1 MIKSVYNYPVSTLL
15 DIESGVVYAIPRYQ
29 REYTWSRTQWDAL
42 FEDLLDNELHYFLG
56 SIICINQS
64 VDALTV
70 QNLELV
76 DGQQRMTTL
85 SLLLAAIYYKFKNV
99 PDLGFEQQLEL
110 LNLKHKLVLKKKTDQ
125 PRLIPQVQNN
135 NQQDYFA
142 VLNQIGVLD
151 DVDAIPN
158 AGNRRVMKAFRHFLS
173 RIELYLES
181 SQNPVAD
188 LQSLLEKV
196 NTATLVKIEVAG
208 HSDAYTLFESL
219 NNRGVPLTAID
230 LIKNKLLAVLEAQ
243 DKGSIDKQY
252 NRWKKVIDALG
263 DDYGVQERFF
273 RQYYNAFKSDLKNI
287 VSVPVATKSNL
298 IQVYEK
304 LISSDAEGFLQT
316 MIRLSDLYA
325 QIVGYRPIESQP
337 KLSGL
342 LLSLDRIQGAAAYLL
357 LMVLFERQQK
367 LELTTEHL
375 EQVVE
380 FLIAFFVR
388 RNTTDLPP
396 TRDLTRIF
404 MDISDQILSL
414 SGEQLVFAIL
424 QRLSNESASD
434 EQFEKSLK
442 GSIYEDNKAVCR
454 FVLCAL
460 EESHMTRETQ
470 VDLWALKGKQYVWT
484 IEHIFPQGENI
495 PSNWVDMMAD
505 GNPEK
510 AEEYRQNFAH
520 CLGNLTISG
529 YNSALGNK
537 SFEEKRDRMDKQGR
551 KVGYNNGL
559 YLNQGLAAETSWTV
573 DKLQARTDSLVSQVL
588 AKYPL
593 KLQAP
598 KES

>member
-29 REYTWSRTQWDAL
+29 REYTWSRAQWDAL

-64 VDALTV
+64 QDALTV
-70 QNLELV
+70 QSLELV

-85 SLLLAAIYYKFKNV
+85 SLLLAAIYQSYRTLPN
-99 PDLGFEQQLEL
+99 LGMEQQIEL
-110 LNLKHKLVLKKKTDQ
+110 YNLKHKLVLKKKPDHS
-125 PRLIPQVQNN
+125 RLIPQVQNN

-142 VLNQIGVLD
+142 VLGQTGILN
-151 DVDAIPN
+151 DVDTVPN
-158 AGNRRVMKAFRHFLS
+158 AGNRRVLKAFRHFIS
-173 RIELYLES
+173 RIELYLEHS
-181 SQNPVAD
+181 TDPIAS
-188 LQSLLEKV
+188 LQALLEKV

-230 LIKNKLLAVLEAQ
+230 LIKNKLLAVLESK
-243 DKGSIDKQY
+243 DPGSIDTQY

-263 DDYGVQERFF
+263 DDYAVQERFF
-273 RQYYNAFKSDLKNI
+273 RQYYNGFKPDLKNI

-298 IQVYEK
+298 MQVYEK
-304 LISSDAEGFLQT
+304 LIAHDAEGFLHA
-316 MIRLSDLYA
+316 MIRLSSRYA
-325 QIVGYRPIESQP
+325 QIVGYRIVPEQP
-337 KLSGL
+337 QLSSL

-357 LMVLFERQQK
+357 LMVLMERQTE
-367 LELTTEHL
+367 LELKHEHL
-375 EQVVE
+375 EQVVS

-404 MDISDQILSL
+404 MDVAETIRELHAGDVVSHIQHTLK
-414 SGEQLVFAIL
+414 A
-424 QRLSNESASD
+424 ESASD

-442 GSIYEDNKAVCR
+442 GPIYEDNKSVCR

-460 EESHMTRETQ
+460 EEHRMTRETK

-495 PSNWVDMMAD
+495 PESWVQMIAD
-505 GNPEK
+505 GDANL
-510 AEEYRQNFAH
+510 AEQHRQTYAH

-537 SFEEKRDRMDKQGR
+537 SFAEKQSRTDSQGR
-551 KVGYNNGL
+551 EVGYNNGL
-559 YLNQGLAAETSWTV
+559 YLNHALAAEDSWTV
-573 DKLQARTDSLVSQVL
+573 EKLEARTMQLVQEVQ

-593 KLQAP
+593 VITVA
-598 KES
+598 

>member
-29 REYTWSRTQWDAL
+29 REYTWSRAQWDAL
-42 FEDLLDNELHYFLG
+42 FDDLLENEPNYFLG

-64 VDALTV
+64 QDALSV
-70 QNLELV
+70 QSLELV

-85 SLLLAAIYYKFKNV
+85 SLLLAAIYQSFRVLPN
-99 PDLGFEQQLEL
+99 LGMEQQIEL
-110 LNLKHKLVLKKKTDQ
+110 YNLKHKLVLKKKSDQ

-142 VLNQIGVLD
+142 VLGKAGILD
-151 DVDAIPN
+151 DVEQVQH
-158 AGNRRVMKAFRHFLS
+158 AGNRRVLKAYRHFLW
-173 RIELYLES
+173 RIEQYLQGLS
-181 SQNPVAD
+181 DPVAS
-188 LQSLLEKV
+188 LQALLDKV

-230 LIKNKLLAVLEAQ
+230 LIKNKLLAVLEAK
-243 DKGSIDKQY
+243 DSGSIDKHY

-263 DDYGVQERFF
+263 DDYAVQERFF
-273 RQYYNAFKSDLKNI
+273 RQYYNAFKPDLKDI

-298 IQVYEK
+298 MHVYEK
-304 LISSDAEGFLQT
+304 LIAHDAECFLQA
-316 MIRLSDLYA
+316 MIRLSAHYA
-325 QIVGYRPIESQP
+325 QIVGYRAVPEQP

-357 LMVLFERQQK
+357 LMVLFERK
-367 LELTTEHL
+367 DTLELEQEHL
-375 EQVVE
+375 EQVVH

-404 MDISDQILSL
+404 MDVAETVLALKGQAVVSHIQ
-414 SGEQLVFAIL
+414 
-424 QRLSNESASD
+424 QRLTGESASD

-442 GSIYEDNKAVCR
+442 GPVYEDNKAVCR

-460 EESHMTRETQ
+460 EESRMTLETR

-495 PSNWVDMMAD
+495 PDTWVQMIANGDAAL
-505 GNPEK
+505 
-510 AEEYRQNFAH
+510 AEQYRQTYAH

-537 SFEEKRDRMDKQGR
+537 SFAEKQSRLDSQGR

-559 YLNQGLAAETSWTV
+559 HLNQALVNETSWTV
-573 DKLQARTDSLVSQVL
+573 DKLKARTDLLVQEVL
-588 AKYPL
+588 QKYPL
-593 KLQAP
+593 SVL
-598 KES
+598 

>member
-29 REYTWSRTQWDAL
+29 REYTWSRAQWDAL
-42 FEDLLDNELHYFLG
+42 FDDLLDNELHYFLG

-64 VDALTV
+64 QDALTV
-70 QNLELV
+70 QSLELV

-85 SLLLAAIYYKFKNV
+85 SLLLAAIYQSFRV
-99 PDLGFEQQLEL
+99 LPELTMEQQIEL
-110 LNLKHKLVLKKKTDQ
+110 YNLKHKLVLKKKPDQ

-142 VLNQIGVLD
+142 VLGQTSILD
-151 DVDAIPN
+151 DVDPVPN
-158 AGNRRVMKAFRHFLS
+158 AGNRRVLKAYRHFLW
-173 RIELYLES
+173 RIEQYLE
-181 SQNPVAD
+181 QGAD
-188 LQSLLEKV
+188 AVGGLMALLEKV

-230 LIKNKLLAVLEAQ
+230 LIKNKLLAVLESK
-243 DKGSIDKQY
+243 DPGSIDKQY

-263 DDYGVQERFF
+263 DDYAVQERFF
-273 RQYYNAFKSDLKNI
+273 RQYYNAFKPNLKDI

-298 IQVYEK
+298 MQVYEK
-304 LISSDAEGFLQT
+304 LIAHDAEGFLHA
-316 MIRLSDLYA
+316 MIRLSGRYA
-325 QIVGYRPIESQP
+325 QIVGYRAVPDQP
-337 KLSGL
+337 KLSSL

-357 LMVLFERQQK
+357 LMVLMERHTE
-367 LELTTEHL
+367 LELQHEHL
-375 EQVVE
+375 EQVVG

-404 MDISDQILSL
+404 MDVAETIRELRAGDVVSHIQH
-414 SGEQLVFAIL
+414 
-424 QRLSNESASD
+424 RLKADSASD

-442 GSIYEDNKAVCR
+442 GPIYEDNKAVCR

-460 EESHMTRETQ
+460 EESRMTRETQ

-495 PSNWVDMMAD
+495 PSCWVQMIAD
-505 GNPEK
+505 GDASL
-510 AEEYRQNFAH
+510 AEQHRQTYAH

-537 SFEEKRDRMDKQGR
+537 SFDEKKSRADSQGR

-559 YLNQGLAAETSWTV
+559 YLNQALATESSWTV
-573 DKLQARTDSLVSQVL
+573 EKLKARTEQLVREVL
-588 AKYPL
+588 GKYPL
-593 KLQAP
+593 VVIAT
-598 KES
+598 

>member
-29 REYTWSRTQWDAL
+29 REYTWSRAQWDAL

-64 VDALTV
+64 QDALTV
-70 QNLELV
+70 QSLELV

-85 SLLLAAIYYKFKNV
+85 SLLLAAIYQSYRTLPN
-99 PDLGFEQQLEL
+99 LGMEQQIEL
-110 LNLKHKLVLKKKTDQ
+110 YNLKHKLVLKKKPDQ

-142 VLNQIGVLD
+142 VLEQTGILD
-151 DVDAIPN
+151 DVDTVPN
-158 AGNRRVMKAFRHFLS
+158 AGNRRVLKAFRHFIS
-173 RIELYLES
+173 RIELYLEHS
-181 SQNPVAD
+181 AD
-188 LQSLLEKV
+188 PIASLQALLEKV

-230 LIKNKLLAVLEAQ
+230 LIKNKLLAVLESK
-243 DKGSIDKQY
+243 DPGSIDTQY

-263 DDYGVQERFF
+263 DDYAVQERFF
-273 RQYYNAFKSDLKNI
+273 RQYYNGFKTDLKDV

-298 IQVYEK
+298 MQVYEK
-304 LISSDAEGFLQT
+304 LIAHDAEGFLHA
-316 MIRLSDLYA
+316 MIRLSSRYA
-325 QIVGYRPIESQP
+325 QIVGYRAVPEQP
-337 KLSGL
+337 KLSSL

-357 LMVLFERQQK
+357 LMVLMERQAE
-367 LELTTEHL
+367 LELKHEHL
-375 EQVVE
+375 EQVVS

-404 MDISDQILSL
+404 MDVAETIRELSAGDVV
-414 SGEQLVFAIL
+414 SHIQH
-424 QRLSNESASD
+424 RLKAESASD

-442 GSIYEDNKAVCR
+442 GPIYEDNKAVCR

-460 EESHMTRETQ
+460 EESRMTRETQ

-495 PSNWVDMMAD
+495 PDSWVQMIAD
-505 GNPEK
+505 GDANV
-510 AEEYRQNFAH
+510 AEQHRQIYAH

-537 SFEEKRDRMDKQGR
+537 SFGEKQSRTDSQGR
-551 KVGYNNGL
+551 EVGYNNGL
-559 YLNQGLAAETSWTV
+559 YLNQALATEDSWTV
-573 DKLQARTDSLVSQVL
+573 EKLKARTVQLVLEVQ

-593 KLQAP
+593 VITVA
-598 KES
+598 

>member
-29 REYTWSRTQWDAL
+29 REYTWSRAQWDAL

-64 VDALTV
+64 QDALTV
-70 QNLELV
+70 QSLELV

-85 SLLLAAIYYKFKNV
+85 SLLLAAIYQSYRTLPN
-99 PDLGFEQQLEL
+99 LGMVQQIEL
-110 LNLKHKLVLKKKTDQ
+110 HNLKHKLVLKKKADQ

-142 VLNQIGVLD
+142 VLGQTGILG
-151 DVDAIPN
+151 DVDPVPN
-158 AGNRRVMKAFRHFLS
+158 AGNRRVLKAFRHFIS
-173 RIELYLES
+173 RIELYLEHS
-181 SQNPVAD
+181 AD
-188 LQSLLEKV
+188 PIASLQALLEKV

-230 LIKNKLLAVLEAQ
+230 LIKNKLLAVLESK
-243 DKGSIDKQY
+243 DPGSIDTQY

-263 DDYGVQERFF
+263 DDYAVQERFF
-273 RQYYNAFKSDLKNI
+273 RQYYNGFKPDLKNI

-298 IQVYEK
+298 MQVYEK
-304 LISSDAEGFLQT
+304 LIAYDAESFLHT
-316 MIRLSDLYA
+316 MIRLSSRYA
-325 QIVGYRPIESQP
+325 QIVGYRVVPEQP
-337 KLSGL
+337 KLSSL

-357 LMVLFERQQK
+357 LMVLMERQTE
-367 LELTTEHL
+367 LELKYEHL
-375 EQVVE
+375 EQVVS

-404 MDISDQILSL
+404 MDVAETIRELSAGDVV
-414 SGEQLVFAIL
+414 SHIQH
-424 QRLSNESASD
+424 RLKAESASD

-442 GSIYEDNKAVCR
+442 GPIYEDNKAVCR

-460 EESHMTRETQ
+460 EEGRMTRETQ

-495 PSNWVDMMAD
+495 PGSWVQMI
-505 GNPEK
+505 
-510 AEEYRQNFAH
+510 AEGDAGLAEQHRQTYAH

-537 SFEEKRDRMDKQGR
+537 SFAEKQSRTDSQGR
-551 KVGYNNGL
+551 EVGYNNGL
-559 YLNQGLAAETSWTV
+559 YLNHALAEEDSWTV
-573 DKLQARTDSLVSQVL
+573 GKLEARTMQLVQEVQ

-593 KLQAP
+593 GATVA
-598 KES
+598 

>member
-29 REYTWSRTQWDAL
+29 REYTWSRAQWDAL

-64 VDALTV
+64 QDALTV
-70 QNLELV
+70 QSLELV

-85 SLLLAAIYYKFKNV
+85 SLLLAAVYQSYRTLPN
-99 PDLGFEQQLEL
+99 LGMEQQIEL
-110 LNLKHKLVLKKKTDQ
+110 YNLKHKLVLKKKSDQ

-142 VLNQIGVLD
+142 VLGQTGILD
-151 DVDAIPN
+151 DVETVPN
-158 AGNRRVMKAFRHFLS
+158 AGNRRVMKAFRHFIS
-173 RIELYLES
+173 RIELYLEHS
-181 SQNPVAD
+181 AD
-188 LQSLLEKV
+188 PIASLQALLEKV

-230 LIKNKLLAVLEAQ
+230 LIKNKLLAVLESK
-243 DKGSIDKQY
+243 DPGSIDKQY

-263 DDYGVQERFF
+263 DDYAVQERFF
-273 RQYYNAFKSDLKNI
+273 RQYYNAFKPDLKDV

-298 IQVYEK
+298 MQVYEK
-304 LISSDAEGFLQT
+304 LIAHDAEGFLHA
-316 MIRLSDLYA
+316 MIRLSSRYA
-325 QIVGYRPIESQP
+325 QIVGYRAVPEQP
-337 KLSGL
+337 KLSSL

-357 LMVLFERQQK
+357 LMVLMECQTE
-367 LELTTEHL
+367 LELNHEHL
-375 EQVVE
+375 EQAVI

-404 MDISDQILSL
+404 MDVAETIRELRAGDVVSHIQH
-414 SGEQLVFAIL
+414 
-424 QRLSNESASD
+424 RLKAESASD

-442 GSIYEDNKAVCR
+442 GPIYEDNKAVCR

-460 EESHMTRETQ
+460 EERRMTRETQ

-495 PSNWVDMMAD
+495 PDSWVQMIAD
-505 GNPEK
+505 GDANL
-510 AEEYRQNFAH
+510 AEQHRQTYAH

-537 SFEEKRDRMDKQGR
+537 SFAEKQSRTDSQGR
-551 KVGYNNGL
+551 EVGYNNGL
-559 YLNQGLAAETSWTV
+559 YLNDALAAEDSWTV
-573 DKLQARTDSLVSQVL
+573 EKLEARTMQLVQEVQ

-593 KLQAP
+593 VITVA
-598 KES
+598 

>member
-15 DIESGVVYAIPRYQ
+15 DIESGVIYAIPRYQ
-29 REYTWSRTQWDAL
+29 REYTWSRAQWDAL
-42 FEDLLDNELHYFLG
+42 FDDLLDNEANYFLG

-64 VDALTV
+64 QDALAV
-70 QNLELV
+70 QSLELV

-85 SLLLAAIYYKFKNV
+85 SLLLAAIYQSYNAQ
-99 PDLGFEQQLEL
+99 PNLAMEQQIEL
-110 LNLKHKLVLKKKTDQ
+110 YNLKHKLVLKKKTDQ
-125 PRLIPQVQNN
+125 PRLIPQVQNQ

-142 VLNQIGVLD
+142 VLGQTGVLS
-151 DVDAIPN
+151 DVETVAN
-158 AGNRRVMKAFRHFLS
+158 AGNRRVFKAYRHFLS
-173 RIELYLES
+173 RIELYLD
-181 SQNPVAD
+181 NAAD
-188 LQSLLEKV
+188 PIARLQALLEKV

-230 LIKNKLLAVLEAQ
+230 LIKNKLLAVLESK
-243 DKGSIDKQY
+243 DPGSIDKHY

-273 RQYYNAFKSDLKNI
+273 RQYYNAFKPDLKDI

-298 IQVYEK
+298 MHVYEK
-304 LISSDAEGFLQT
+304 LIAHDAESFLQA
-316 MIRLSDLYA
+316 MIRLSAHYA
-325 QIVGYRPIESQP
+325 QIVGYRVVPDQP
-337 KLSGL
+337 KLSSL

-357 LMVLFERQQK
+357 LMVLFERREE
-367 LELTTEHL
+367 LELSHEQL
-375 EQVVE
+375 EQVVK

-404 MDISDQILSL
+404 MDVTEKALALRGQAVVSHIQ
-414 SGEQLVFAIL
+414 
-424 QRLSNESASD
+424 QRLTADSASD

-442 GSIYEDNKAVCR
+442 GPIYEDNKAVCR

-460 EESHMTRETQ
+460 EEARMTRETQ

-484 IEHIFPQGENI
+484 IEHIFPQGDNI
-495 PSNWVDMMAD
+495 PDSWVKMIAD
-505 GNPEK
+505 GDAAL
-510 AEEYRQNFAH
+510 AEQYRQTYAH

-537 SFEEKRDRMDKQGR
+537 SFAEKQSRLDSQGR
-551 KVGYNNGL
+551 RVGYNL
-559 YLNQGLAAETSWTV
+559 
-573 DKLQARTDSLVSQVL
+573 SLIHI
-588 AKYPL
+588 
-593 KLQAP
+593 
-598 KES
+598 

>member
-29 REYTWSRTQWDAL
+29 REYTWSRAQWDAL

-64 VDALTV
+64 LDALTV
-70 QNLELV
+70 QSLELV

-85 SLLLAAIYYKFKNV
+85 SLLLAAIYQSYRILPN
-99 PDLGFEQQLEL
+99 LGMEQQIEL
-110 LNLKHKLVLKKKTDQ
+110 YNLKHKLALKKKPDQ

-135 NQQDYFA
+135 NQQDYFG
-142 VLNQIGVLD
+142 VLGQTGILD
-151 DVDAIPN
+151 DVDPVPN
-158 AGNRRVMKAFRHFLS
+158 AGNRRVLKAFRHFIS
-173 RIELYLES
+173 RIELYLEHS
-181 SQNPVAD
+181 AD
-188 LQSLLEKV
+188 PIASLQALLEKV

-230 LIKNKLLAVLEAQ
+230 LIKNKLLAVLESK
-243 DKGSIDKQY
+243 DPGSIDTQY

-263 DDYGVQERFF
+263 DDYAVQERFF
-273 RQYYNAFKSDLKNI
+273 RQYYNGFKPDLKNV

-298 IQVYEK
+298 MQVYEK
-304 LISSDAEGFLQT
+304 LIAHDAEGFLHT
-316 MIRLSDLYA
+316 MIRLSGRYA
-325 QIVGYRPIESQP
+325 QIVGYRVVPEQP
-337 KLSGL
+337 KLSSL

-357 LMVLFERQQK
+357 LMVLMDRHAE
-367 LELTTEHL
+367 LELKNEHL
-375 EQVVE
+375 EQVVS

-404 MDISDQILSL
+404 MDVAETIRELRAGDVVNHIQN
-414 SGEQLVFAIL
+414 
-424 QRLSNESASD
+424 RLKAESASD
-434 EQFEKSLK
+434 EQFENSLR
-442 GSIYEDNKAVCR
+442 GPIYEDNKAVCR

-460 EESHMTRETQ
+460 EESRMTRETQ

-495 PSNWVDMMAD
+495 PDSWVQMIAD
-505 GNPEK
+505 GDANL
-510 AEEYRQNFAH
+510 AEQHRQTYAH

-537 SFEEKRDRMDKQGR
+537 SFAEKQSRTDSQGR
-551 KVGYNNGL
+551 EVGYNNGL
-559 YLNQGLAAETSWTV
+559 YLNQALATENSWTV
-573 DKLQARTDSLVSQVL
+573 EKLEARTVQLVLEVQ

-593 KLQAP
+593 VITVA
-598 KES
+598 

>member
-29 REYTWSRTQWDAL
+29 REYTWSRAQWDAL
-42 FEDLLDNELHYFLG
+42 FDDLLENEPNYFLG

-64 VDALTV
+64 QDALSV
-70 QNLELV
+70 QSLELV

-85 SLLLAAIYYKFKNV
+85 SLLLAAIYQSFRVLPN
-99 PDLGFEQQLEL
+99 LGMEQQIEL
-110 LNLKHKLVLKKKTDQ
+110 YNLKHKLVLKKKSDQ
-125 PRLIPQVQNN
+125 PRLIPQVQNY

-142 VLNQIGVLD
+142 VLGKAGILD
-151 DVDAIPN
+151 DVEQVQH
-158 AGNRRVMKAFRHFLS
+158 AGNRRVLKAYRHFLW
-173 RIELYLES
+173 RIEQYLQELS
-181 SQNPVAD
+181 EPVAG
-188 LQSLLEKV
+188 LQALLDKV

-230 LIKNKLLAVLEAQ
+230 LIKNKLLAVLEAK
-243 DKGSIDKQY
+243 DSGSIDKHY

-263 DDYGVQERFF
+263 DDYAVQERFF
-273 RQYYNAFKSDLKNI
+273 RQYYNAFKSDLKDI

-298 IQVYEK
+298 MQVYEK
-304 LISSDAEGFLQT
+304 LIAHDAESFLQA
-316 MIRLSDLYA
+316 MIRLSAHYA
-325 QIVGYRPIESQP
+325 QIVGYRAVPEQP

-357 LMVLFERQQK
+357 LMVLFERK
-367 LELTTEHL
+367 DTLELEQEHL
-375 EQVVE
+375 EQVVH

-404 MDISDQILSL
+404 MDVAETVLALKGQAVVSHIQ
-414 SGEQLVFAIL
+414 
-424 QRLSNESASD
+424 QRLTGESASD

-442 GSIYEDNKAVCR
+442 GPIYEDNKAVCR

-460 EESHMTRETQ
+460 EESRMTVETR

-495 PSNWVDMMAD
+495 PDTWVQMIANGDAAL
-505 GNPEK
+505 
-510 AEEYRQNFAH
+510 AEQHRQTYAH

-537 SFEEKRDRMDKQGR
+537 SFAEKQSRLDSQGR

-559 YLNQGLAAETSWTV
+559 HLNQALVNETSWTV
-573 DKLQARTDSLVSQVL
+573 DKLKARTDLLVQEVL
-588 AKYPL
+588 QKYPL
-593 KLQAP
+593 AISFK
-598 KES
+598 

>member
-29 REYTWSRTQWDAL
+29 REYTWSRAQWDAL

-64 VDALTV
+64 HDALTV
-70 QNLELV
+70 QSLELV

-85 SLLLAAIYYKFKNV
+85 SLLLAAIYQSYRTLPN
-99 PDLGFEQQLEL
+99 LGMEQQIEL
-110 LNLKHKLVLKKKTDQ
+110 YNLKHKLVLKKKPDQ

-142 VLNQIGVLD
+142 VLGQTGILD
-151 DVDAIPN
+151 DVDTVPN
-158 AGNRRVMKAFRHFLS
+158 AGNRRVLKAFRHFIS
-173 RIELYLES
+173 RIELYLEHS
-181 SQNPVAD
+181 TDPIAS
-188 LQSLLEKV
+188 LQALLEKV

-230 LIKNKLLAVLEAQ
+230 LIKNKLLAVLESK
-243 DKGSIDKQY
+243 DPGSIDTQY

-263 DDYGVQERFF
+263 DDYAVQERFF
-273 RQYYNAFKSDLKNI
+273 RQYYNGFKTDLKDV

-298 IQVYEK
+298 MQVYEK
-304 LISSDAEGFLQT
+304 LIANDAEGFLHA
-316 MIRLSDLYA
+316 MIRLSSRYA
-325 QIVGYRPIESQP
+325 QIVGYRAVPEQP
-337 KLSGL
+337 KLSSL

-357 LMVLFERQQK
+357 LMVLMERQAE
-367 LELTTEHL
+367 LELKHEHL
-375 EQVVE
+375 EQVVS

-404 MDISDQILSL
+404 MDVAETIRELSAGDVV
-414 SGEQLVFAIL
+414 SHIQH
-424 QRLSNESASD
+424 RLKAESASD

-442 GSIYEDNKAVCR
+442 GPIYEDNKAVCR

-460 EESHMTRETQ
+460 EESRMTRETQ

-495 PSNWVDMMAD
+495 PDSWVQMIAD
-505 GNPEK
+505 GDANV
-510 AEEYRQNFAH
+510 AEQHRQTYAH

-537 SFEEKRDRMDKQGR
+537 SFGEKQSRTDSQGR
-551 KVGYNNGL
+551 EVGYNNGL
-559 YLNQGLAAETSWTV
+559 YLNQALATEDSWTV
-573 DKLQARTDSLVSQVL
+573 EKLKARTVQLVLEVQ

-593 KLQAP
+593 VITVA
-598 KES
+598 

>member
-29 REYTWSRTQWDAL
+29 REYTWSRAQWDAL

-64 VDALTV
+64 QDALTV
-70 QNLELV
+70 QSLELV

-85 SLLLAAIYYKFKNV
+85 SLLLAAIYQSYRILPN
-99 PDLGFEQQLEL
+99 LGMDQQIEL
-110 LNLKHKLVLKKKTDQ
+110 HNLKHKLVLKKKQDQ

-142 VLNQIGVLD
+142 VLGQTGILD
-151 DVDAIPN
+151 DVETVPN
-158 AGNRRVMKAFRHFLS
+158 AGNRRVMKAFRHFIS
-173 RIELYLES
+173 RIELYLEHS
-181 SQNPVAD
+181 AD
-188 LQSLLEKV
+188 PIVSLQALLEKV

-230 LIKNKLLAVLEAQ
+230 LIKNKLLAVLESK
-243 DKGSIDKQY
+243 DPGSIDKQY

-263 DDYGVQERFF
+263 DDYAVQERFF
-273 RQYYNAFKSDLKNI
+273 RQYYNAFKPDLKDV

-298 IQVYEK
+298 MQVYEK
-304 LISSDAEGFLQT
+304 LIAHDAEGFLHA
-316 MIRLSDLYA
+316 MIRLSDRYA
-325 QIVGYRPIESQP
+325 QIVGYRAVPEQP
-337 KLSGL
+337 KLSSL

-357 LMVLFERQQK
+357 LMVLMERQTE
-367 LELTTEHL
+367 LELQHEHL
-375 EQVVE
+375 EQAVG

-404 MDISDQILSL
+404 MDVA
-414 SGEQLVFAIL
+414 EAIL
-424 QRLSNESASD
+424 ALRAGDVVNHIQHRLKADSASD

-442 GSIYEDNKAVCR
+442 GPIYEDNKAVCR

-460 EESHMTRETQ
+460 EESRMTRETQ

-495 PSNWVDMMAD
+495 PSCWVQMIAD
-505 GNPEK
+505 GDASL
-510 AEEYRQNFAH
+510 AEQHRQTYAH

-537 SFEEKRDRMDKQGR
+537 SFDEKKSRADSQGR

-559 YLNQGLAAETSWTV
+559 YLNQALATESSWTV
-573 DKLQARTDSLVSQVL
+573 EQLKARTEQLVQEVL
-588 AKYPL
+588 GKYPL
-593 KLQAP
+593 VVTAT
-598 KES
+598 

>member
-29 REYTWSRTQWDAL
+29 REYTWSRAQWDAL
-42 FEDLLDNELHYFLG
+42 FDDLLENEPNYFLG

-64 VDALTV
+64 QDALSV
-70 QNLELV
+70 QSLELV

-85 SLLLAAIYYKFKNV
+85 SLLLAAIYQSFRVLPN
-99 PDLGFEQQLEL
+99 LGMEQQIEL
-110 LNLKHKLVLKKKTDQ
+110 YNLKHKLVLKKKSDQ
-125 PRLIPQVQNN
+125 PRLIPQVQNY

-142 VLNQIGVLD
+142 VLGKAGILD
-151 DVDAIPN
+151 DVEQVQH
-158 AGNRRVMKAFRHFLS
+158 AGNRRVLKAYRHFLW
-173 RIELYLES
+173 RIEQYLQELS
-181 SQNPVAD
+181 EPVAG
-188 LQSLLEKV
+188 LQALLDKV

-230 LIKNKLLAVLEAQ
+230 LIKNKLLAVLEAK
-243 DKGSIDKQY
+243 DSGSIDKHY

-263 DDYGVQERFF
+263 DDYAMQERFF
-273 RQYYNAFKSDLKNI
+273 RQYYNAFKPDLKDI

-298 IQVYEK
+298 MQVYEK
-304 LISSDAEGFLQT
+304 LIAHDAESFLQA
-316 MIRLSDLYA
+316 MIRLSAHYA
-325 QIVGYRPIESQP
+325 QIVGYRAVPEQP

-357 LMVLFERQQK
+357 LMVLFERK
-367 LELTTEHL
+367 DTLELEQEHL
-375 EQVVE
+375 EQVVH

-404 MDISDQILSL
+404 MDVAETALALKGQAVVSHIQ
-414 SGEQLVFAIL
+414 
-424 QRLSNESASD
+424 QRLTGESASD

-442 GSIYEDNKAVCR
+442 GPIYEDNKAVCR

-460 EESHMTRETQ
+460 EESRMTVETR

-495 PSNWVDMMAD
+495 PDTWVQMIANGDAAL
-505 GNPEK
+505 
-510 AEEYRQNFAH
+510 AEQHRQTYAH

-537 SFEEKRDRMDKQGR
+537 SFAEKQSRLDSQGR

-559 YLNQGLAAETSWTV
+559 HLNQALVNETSWTV
-573 DKLQARTDSLVSQVL
+573 DKLKARTDLLVQEVL
-588 AKYPL
+588 QKYPL
-593 KLQAP
+593 TISFK
-598 KES
+598 

>member
-29 REYTWSRTQWDAL
+29 REYTWSRAQWDAL

-64 VDALTV
+64 QDVLTV
-70 QNLELV
+70 QSLELV

-85 SLLLAAIYYKFKNV
+85 SLLLAAVYQSYRTLPN
-99 PDLGFEQQLEL
+99 LGMEQQIEL
-110 LNLKHKLVLKKKTDQ
+110 YNLKHKLVLKKKSDQ

-142 VLNQIGVLD
+142 VLGQTGILD
-151 DVDAIPN
+151 DVETVPN
-158 AGNRRVMKAFRHFLS
+158 AGNRRVMKAFRHFIS
-173 RIELYLES
+173 RIELYLEHS
-181 SQNPVAD
+181 AD
-188 LQSLLEKV
+188 PITSLQALLEKV

-230 LIKNKLLAVLEAQ
+230 LIKNKLLAVLESK
-243 DKGSIDKQY
+243 DPGSIDKQY

-263 DDYGVQERFF
+263 DDYAVQERFF
-273 RQYYNAFKSDLKNI
+273 RQYYNAFKPDLKDV

-298 IQVYEK
+298 MQVYEK
-304 LISSDAEGFLQT
+304 LIAHDAEGFLHA
-316 MIRLSDLYA
+316 MICLSSRYA
-325 QIVGYRPIESQP
+325 QIVGYRAVPEQP
-337 KLSGL
+337 KLSSL

-357 LMVLFERQQK
+357 LMVLMECQTE
-367 LELTTEHL
+367 LELNHEHL
-375 EQVVE
+375 EQVVI

-404 MDISDQILSL
+404 MDVAETIRELHAGDVVSHIQHTLKT
-414 SGEQLVFAIL
+414 
-424 QRLSNESASD
+424 ESASD

-442 GSIYEDNKAVCR
+442 GPIYEDNKSVCR

-460 EESHMTRETQ
+460 EESRMTRETQ

-495 PSNWVDMMAD
+495 PDSWVQMIAD
-505 GNPEK
+505 GDANL
-510 AEEYRQNFAH
+510 AEQHRQIYAH

-537 SFEEKRDRMDKQGR
+537 SFAEKQSRTDSQGR
-551 KVGYNNGL
+551 EVGYNNGL
-559 YLNQGLAAETSWTV
+559 YLNHALALENSWTV
-573 DKLQARTDSLVSQVL
+573 EKLEARTMQLVQEVQ

-593 KLQAP
+593 VITVA
-598 KES
+598 

>member
-15 DIESGVVYAIPRYQ
+15 DIESGVIYAIPRYQ
-29 REYTWSRTQWDAL
+29 REYTWSRAQWDAL
-42 FEDLLDNELHYFLG
+42 FDDLLDNEANYFLG

-64 VDALTV
+64 QDALSV
-70 QNLELV
+70 QSLELV

-85 SLLLAAIYYKFKNV
+85 SLLLAAIYQSYSAQPN
-99 PDLGFEQQLEL
+99 LAMEQQIEL
-110 LNLKHKLVLKKKTDQ
+110 YNLKHKLVLKKKPDQ
-125 PRLIPQVQNN
+125 PRLIPQVQNH

-142 VLNQIGVLD
+142 VLGQAGLLN
-151 DVDAIPN
+151 DVETLSN
-158 AGNRRVMKAFRHFLS
+158 AGNRRVFKAFRHFLS
-173 RIELYLES
+173 RIELYLE
-181 SQNPVAD
+181 NAAD
-188 LQSLLEKV
+188 PIASLQLLLEKV

-230 LIKNKLLAVLEAQ
+230 LIKNKLLAVLESK
-243 DKGSIDKQY
+243 DPGSIDKHY

-273 RQYYNAFKSDLKNI
+273 RQYYNAFKPDLKDI

-298 IQVYEK
+298 MHIYEK
-304 LISSDAEGFLQT
+304 LIAHDAESFLQA
-316 MIRLSDLYA
+316 MIRLSAHYA
-325 QIVGYRPIESQP
+325 QIVGYRVVPDQP
-337 KLSGL
+337 KLSSL

-357 LMVLFERQQK
+357 LMVLFERREE
-367 LELTTEHL
+367 LELSHEQL
-375 EQVVE
+375 EQVVS

-404 MDISDQILSL
+404 MDVTETAFGLRGQAVVSHIQ
-414 SGEQLVFAIL
+414 
-424 QRLSNESASD
+424 QRLTAESATD
-434 EQFEKSLK
+434 EQFENSLK

-460 EESHMTRETQ
+460 EEAHMTRETQ
-470 VDLWALKGKQYVWT
+470 VDLWALKGKQYLWT

-495 PSNWVDMMAD
+495 PDSWVRMIAD
-505 GNPEK
+505 GDAVL
-510 AEEYRQNFAH
+510 AEQYRQTYAH

-537 SFEEKRDRMDKQGR
+537 SFADKQNRLDSQAR

-559 YLNQGLAAETSWTV
+559 YLNQALATESSWTI
-573 DKLQARTDSLVSQVL
+573 DKLKDRTDLLVAEVM

-593 KLQAP
+593 
-598 KES
+598 SDF

>member
-29 REYTWSRTQWDAL
+29 REYTWSRAQWDAL

-64 VDALTV
+64 QDALTV
-70 QNLELV
+70 QSLELV

-85 SLLLAAIYYKFKNV
+85 SLLLAAIYQSYRTLPN
-99 PDLGFEQQLEL
+99 LGMEQQIEL
-110 LNLKHKLVLKKKTDQ
+110 YNLKHKLVLKKKPDQ

-142 VLNQIGVLD
+142 VLGQTDILD
-151 DVDAIPN
+151 DVDTVPN
-158 AGNRRVMKAFRHFLS
+158 AGNRRVLKAFRHFIS
-173 RIELYLES
+173 RIELYLEHS
-181 SQNPVAD
+181 VDPITS
-188 LQSLLEKV
+188 LQALLEKV

-230 LIKNKLLAVLEAQ
+230 LIKNKLLAVLESK
-243 DKGSIDKQY
+243 DPGSIDTQY

-263 DDYGVQERFF
+263 DDYAVQERFF
-273 RQYYNAFKSDLKNI
+273 RQYYNGFKTDLKDV

-298 IQVYEK
+298 MQVYEK
-304 LISSDAEGFLQT
+304 LIAHDAEGFLHA
-316 MIRLSDLYA
+316 MIRLSSRYA
-325 QIVGYRPIESQP
+325 QIVGYRAVPEQP
-337 KLSGL
+337 KLSSL

-357 LMVLFERQQK
+357 LMVLMERQAE
-367 LELTTEHL
+367 LELKHEHL
-375 EQVVE
+375 EQVVS

-404 MDISDQILSL
+404 MDVAETIRELSAGDVV
-414 SGEQLVFAIL
+414 SHIQH
-424 QRLSNESASD
+424 RLKAESASD

-442 GSIYEDNKAVCR
+442 GPIYEDNKAVCR

-460 EESHMTRETQ
+460 EESRMTRETQ

-495 PSNWVDMMAD
+495 PDSWVQMIAD
-505 GNPEK
+505 GDANV
-510 AEEYRQNFAH
+510 AEQHRQIYAH

-537 SFEEKRDRMDKQGR
+537 SFGEKQSRTDSQGR
-551 KVGYNNGL
+551 EVGYNNGL
-559 YLNQGLAAETSWTV
+559 YLNQALATEDSWTV
-573 DKLQARTDSLVSQVL
+573 EKLKARTVQLVLEVQ

-593 KLQAP
+593 VITAA
-598 KES
+598 